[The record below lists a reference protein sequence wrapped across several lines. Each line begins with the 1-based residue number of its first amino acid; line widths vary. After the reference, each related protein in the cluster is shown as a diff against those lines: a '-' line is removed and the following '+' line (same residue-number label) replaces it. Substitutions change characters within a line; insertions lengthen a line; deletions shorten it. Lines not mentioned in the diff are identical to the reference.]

1 MRQLTNML
9 ILAAGLAL
17 ITPAVAV
24 GADVEL
30 QNGWEAFKDAEAR
43 AAGIRLGKALFWD
56 DQLGS
61 GNGGQYACASCHYQ
75 AGADSHPLRI
85 AAGQQGATFGSL
97 GVTVAD
103 FVGIAAVA
111 DDQAPGG
118 LCATPADD
126 FVETGPLHVT
136 GRNAPPSVDSNS
148 VHNFW
153 DGRANFI
160 FNGLDPSGEVRPGL
174 HTSAGMQSVLI
185 RESSQASQAVGP
197 PNSDVE
203 MAAGGRLFSDLG
215 WKMCH
220 VIPLANQTGD
230 VADELAA
237 EGYKVPGGYIQMLN
251 DAFAGGP
258 LDRFLGT
265 ELVTGVFARVCTTPG
280 QPVDTPITITEANF
294 TLFFGLAIQ
303 AYEQT
308 LSTVP
313 AITPTRAMTR
323 AFKELRCNKCHYE
336 DGRSHAVL
344 GDLGRR
350 PFAVTGVRTLAEEP
364 GVEVADL
371 NLASPVPN
379 DEAKPGVGYMKSS
392 HLFNLPLT
400 APYFSDGSAATLEE
414 MLAFYLRG
422 GNHDLPKKSSQV
434 RVLDASPREQ
444 ALVLE
449 LMNGLTD
456 PRIAAGT
463 GPFAHP
469 SLDIPLVDGSIL
481 KMAASDAG
489 VAPNPGLTYYH
500 SVNGVDTPAPIG
512 GAVPAVAP
520 EQTLVVAEDVVAE
533 DVVAEEVA
541 VAEVAEPAAPR
552 ARRTRNRVRRP
563 LRRR

>member
-1 MRQLTNML
+1 MRKLTKTL
-9 ILAAGLAL
+9 ILAATIVVVSPLAAL
-17 ITPAVAV
+17 

-30 QNGWEAFKDAEAR
+30 QNGWEAFKDAQAR

-85 AAGQQGATFGSL
+85 AAGQQGAMFGSL

-103 FVGIAAVA
+103 FVGISAVA

-118 LCATPADD
+118 LCATTCDD
-126 FVETGPLHVT
+126 FVETGALHVT

-174 HTSAGMQSVLI
+174 HTAAGMQSVLV

-203 MAAGGRLFSDLG
+203 MAAAGRLFSDLG
-215 WKMCH
+215 WKVCH
-220 VIPLANQTGD
+220 VIPLVNQTGD

-237 EGYKVPGGYIQMLN
+237 EGYKVPGGYIKMLN

-265 ELVTGVFARVCTTPG
+265 ELATGVSARVCTTPG

-308 LSTVP
+308 LSTAP

-323 AFKELRCNKCHYE
+323 AFKELRCNKCHYD
-336 DGRSHAVL
+336 DGRSHAVV

-379 DEAKPGVGYMKSS
+379 DEAEPGVGFMKSS

-414 MLAFYLRG
+414 MLDFYLRG
-422 GNHDLPKKSSQV
+422 GNHDLPEKSSQV

-444 ALVLE
+444 ALVIE
-449 LMNGLTD
+449 LMKGLTD
-456 PRIAAGT
+456 PRIAAGS

-469 SLDIPLVDGSIL
+469 SLDIPLADGSTL
-481 KMAASDAG
+481 KLVASDAG
-489 VAPNPGLTYYH
+489 EAPNPGLTYYH
-500 SVNGVDTPAPIG
+500 SVNGVETPAPIG
-512 GAVPAVAP
+512 GTGATVAA
-520 EQTLVVAEDVVAE
+520 EETLVVAEDVA
-533 DVVAEEVA
+533 VVAEA
-541 VAEVAEPAAPR
+541 VAEPAAPR

-563 LRRR
+563 SRERR

>member
-1 MRQLTNML
+1 MRHRLRQ
-9 ILAAGLAL
+9 ILFAASIAVM
-17 ITPAVAV
+17 TPLSGS

-30 QNGWEAFKDAEAR
+30 QNGWEAFKDAQAR

-85 AAGQQGATFGSL
+85 DSGRQGATLGSL

-126 FVETGPLHVT
+126 FVETGSLHVT

-203 MAAGGRLFSDLG
+203 MAAAGRLFSDLG

-220 VIPLANQTGD
+220 VIPLANQSGD
-230 VADELAA
+230 IADELAA
-237 EGYKVPGGYIQMLN
+237 EGYKVPGGYISLIN
-251 DAFAGGP
+251 AAFAGGP

-265 ELVTGVFARVCTTPG
+265 DLVDGAFARVCTTPG
-280 QPVDTPITITEANF
+280 QPVNTPITITEANF
-294 TLFFGLAIQ
+294 TLFFGLAVQ

-313 AITPTRAMTR
+313 EMTPTRAMSR

-336 DGRSHAVL
+336 DGRSHAVT

-400 APYFSDGSAATLEE
+400 GPYFSDGSAATLEE
-414 MLAFYLRG
+414 MLDFYLRG
-422 GNHDLPKKSSQV
+422 GNHDLPKLSSQI

-449 LMNGLTD
+449 LMRGLTD

-463 GPFAHP
+463 GPFTHP
-469 SLDIPLVDGSIL
+469 SLDIPLVDGSTL
-481 KMAASDAG
+481 KLLASDAG
-489 VAPNPGLTYYH
+489 EAPNPGLTYYH
-500 SVNGVDTPAPIG
+500 SVNGIETPAPIG
-512 GAVPAVAP
+512 GGGATAAA
-520 EQTLVVAEDVVAE
+520 EETLVVAE
-533 DVVAEEVA
+533 EEAPV
-541 VAEVAEPAAPR
+541 AAPR
-552 ARRTRNRVRRP
+552 ERRTRSRQ
-563 LRRR
+563 RRRR